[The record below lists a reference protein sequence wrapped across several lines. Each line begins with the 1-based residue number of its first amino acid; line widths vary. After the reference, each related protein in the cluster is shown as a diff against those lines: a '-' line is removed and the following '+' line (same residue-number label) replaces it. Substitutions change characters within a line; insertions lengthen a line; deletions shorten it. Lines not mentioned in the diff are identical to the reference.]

1 MRLVHVGFL
10 AAVVKASYQD
20 DMGFGFQFSSKETGD
35 GTSLVCITGHVK
47 PNSYIG
53 FGIPSDPVNPSMTNS
68 EITVVYY
75 DTANTV
81 HLLHGNGRRTE
92 QPIFSVDRAGAPVVC
107 RLSAPDCRAVSGF
120 LNACFVRSTLPCFS
134 KAYPYI
140 WATGPVISGYPR
152 YHMSNRGCVENAV
165 LCDASANKNHTPP
178 HKLPTKKPQ
187 AKKPYKKKP
196 PKRKPSKSKTT
207 KSEKGKNGLK

>member
-1 MRLVHVGFL
+1 MLLLRVGLL
-10 AAVVKASYQD
+10 AVAAKAAYHD
-20 DMGFGFQFSSKETGD
+20 DMGFGFQFSSKETSD
-35 GTSLVCITGHVK
+35 GTSLVCISGHVK

-53 FGIPSDPVNPSMTNS
+53 FGIPSDPVNPSMIHS

-81 HLLHGNGRRTE
+81 RLLHGYGRLTE
-92 QPIFSVDRAGAPVVC
+92 QPIFSVDPVGVPVVC
-107 RLSAPDCRAVSGF
+107 SLSAPDCSAESGF
-120 LNACFVRSTLPCFS
+120 LKACFVRDTLPCFS

-152 YHMSNRGCVENAV
+152 YHMSNRGCIENAV
-165 LCDASANKNHTPP
+165 LCDATEKAKPTPKS
-178 HKLPTKKPQ
+178 HKPSHKSP
-187 AKKPYKKKP
+187 KKKP

-207 KSEKGKNGLK
+207 KSQKVKKGSK